1 MDSSAMLAIVWI
13 ASILIMVLVIYPI
26 SIRVFNADGGS
37 LSGVSILTLIGVCPL
52 FVVAIAIFIA
62 FYSLGY
68 LLHIADLVNR
78 AMVKVAVND

>member
-1 MDSSAMLAIVWI
+1 MLAIVWI

-26 SIRVFNADGGS
+26 SIRVFNVYDGS
-37 LSGVSILTLIGVCPL
+37 PSGVSILILIGVCPL